1 MMKKKTYKKK
11 NQTNPAI
18 FFQEYLHFWVELAG
32 SWWK

>member
-1 MMKKKTYKKK
+1 MMKKNPQKK